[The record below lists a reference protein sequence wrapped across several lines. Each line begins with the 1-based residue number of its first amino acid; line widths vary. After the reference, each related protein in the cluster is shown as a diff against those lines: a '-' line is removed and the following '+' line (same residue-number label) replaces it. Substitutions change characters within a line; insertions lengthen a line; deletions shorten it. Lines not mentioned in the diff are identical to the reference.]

1 MICFA
6 SEIQGLQVNKIYMQ
20 KFVVGFESE
29 FINISEI
36 YYTGKKS
43 LVTEN
48 NLLVTSILDI
58 INTSVT
64 HVLQL

>member
-1 MICFA
+1 M
-6 SEIQGLQVNKIYMQ
+6 NKIYMQ